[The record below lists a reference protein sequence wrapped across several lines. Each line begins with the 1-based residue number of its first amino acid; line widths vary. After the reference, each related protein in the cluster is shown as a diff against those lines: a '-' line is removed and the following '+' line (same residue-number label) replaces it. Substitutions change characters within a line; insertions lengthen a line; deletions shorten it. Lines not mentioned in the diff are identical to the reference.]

1 MLFLIFHKPHIKKH
15 FLIGA
20 IGFMHVLRATYT
32 KSYFKNILWDLGI
45 VVVLLEINFN
55 MLFLFLNS
63 STLYISLNIL
73 SFLETF

>member
-1 MLFLIFHKPHIKKH
+1 
-15 FLIGA
+15 
-20 IGFMHVLRATYT
+20 MHVLRATYT

-63 STLYISLNIL
+63 STLYITLNIL
-73 SFLETF
+73 SFLETFWHFIYNILTHLHIN

>member
-1 MLFLIFHKPHIKKH
+1 
-15 FLIGA
+15 
-20 IGFMHVLRATYT
+20 MHVLRATYT

-63 STLYISLNIL
+63 STLYITLNIL
-73 SFLETF
+73 SFLEIFWHFIYNILTHLHIN

>member
-1 MLFLIFHKPHIKKH
+1 
-15 FLIGA
+15 
-20 IGFMHVLRATYT
+20 MHVLRATYT